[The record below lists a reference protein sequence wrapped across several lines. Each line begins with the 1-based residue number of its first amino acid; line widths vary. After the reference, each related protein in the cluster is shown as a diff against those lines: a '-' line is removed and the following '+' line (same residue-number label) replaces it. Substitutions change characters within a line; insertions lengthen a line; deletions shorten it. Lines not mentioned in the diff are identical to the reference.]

1 MRLKMSSNTSST
13 NKIYLI
19 VYEVDL
25 GYHVI
30 EAHSDKRLAET
41 RLEYFLSN
49 SNPNEYCIE
58 EFTLGQLNHL
68 EKLGKK
74 ANYIIPYGSRVY
86 EVIDEE
92 SDYNVAVISTDPT
105 LEDTVC
111 EPHSKIEYKII
122 NKNDYQTLLDSQDI
136 VAIEVYFCESYF
148 ARGNLK
154 NLQVD
159 YSYKV
164 DKKKI
169 CEVFTEKSNNCWI
182 ECKNKLTQVVGHDR
196 PALKSLFH
204 SFRILYFGI
213 QLCTHGK
220 IVDYKEA
227 NHIYDEI
234 MKIGADWEQL
244 DKHFKPLYDAL
255 YLEFKKATE

>member
-1 MRLKMSSNTSST
+1 MKSDISFM

-30 EAHSDKRLAET
+30 EAHSDKELAEN
-41 RLEYFLSN
+41 RLEYFLTN
-49 SNPNEYCIE
+49 SNPNDYCIE
-58 EFTLGQLNHL
+58 EFTIGQLNHL

-86 EVIDEE
+86 EVSDEE
-92 SDYNVAVISTDPT
+92 SDYDLVVISTDPT
-105 LEDTVC
+105 LDDTVH
-111 EPHSKIEYKII
+111 ETHSNIEYKII
-122 NKNDYQTLLDSQDI
+122 NKNDYQTLLDNQDI
-136 VAIEVYFCESYF
+136 VAIEAYFCESYF

-164 DKKKI
+164 DKQKIRHVFSQKSSNSWVKCKK
-169 CEVFTEKSNNCWI
+169 
-182 ECKNKLTQVVGHDR
+182 KLTVEVGQER
-196 PALKSLFH
+196 AGVKSLFH

-227 NHIYDEI
+227 NHIYDKIIE
-234 MKIGADWEQL
+234 IGADWEKL
-244 DKHFKPLYDAL
+244 DKHFKPLYNAL
-255 YLEFKKATE
+255 NTQFKKVALK